1 MPLTLLIRSLLRVNV
16 ASSSQPTTHP
26 LHVLISSL
34 LLTSRSSA
42 NKYHSD
48 LPQLLSDGGG
58 DGEIEETM
66 MWYALSY
73 EKADE
78 SEGQSRPGSIE
89 HAEELWMNEKWRAKW
104 LERMERRE

>member
-1 MPLTLLIRSLLRVNV
+1 MPLTLLIPSLLRVKI

-42 NKYHSD
+42 NKYHTD

-89 HAEELWMNEKWRAKW
+89 HAEELWMNEKWRNKW